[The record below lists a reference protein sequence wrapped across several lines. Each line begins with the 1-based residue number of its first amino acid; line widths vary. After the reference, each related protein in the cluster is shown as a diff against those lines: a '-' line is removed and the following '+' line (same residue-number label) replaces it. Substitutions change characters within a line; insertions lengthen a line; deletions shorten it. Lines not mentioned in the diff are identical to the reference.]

1 MSAQYSVLSSL
12 DYIWELVCTE
22 AIVSTVNHLGDVI
35 IMGNILNYCLMGLRW
50 IYNRPAPFKFSIP
63 PVLAECVMQ
72 IEWQIF
78 QIICSYRGIK
88 FIS

>member
-1 MSAQYSVLSSL
+1 
-12 DYIWELVCTE
+12 
-22 AIVSTVNHLGDVI
+22 
-35 IMGNILNYCLMGLRW
+35 MGNILNYCLMGLRW

-78 QIICSYRGIK
+78 QIICSYRGITGK